1 MKRTID
7 PRIQFI
13 LLIGQSVLVLCAQ
26 IDQLYVLNI
35 FAVFYLVYAGFFQ
48 TAIKM
53 GLVVLLTAAIYG
65 YVLTANQQWVIFL
78 GFLCF
83 LVLRFAP
90 VITLAR
96 VLQEVPTGQLMAA
109 MQSLKLPKNFIL
121 TLAVTLRFFPII
133 KMENDTIQ
141 MSARLRGLSYS
152 QPKNWL
158 HPLQAFEYT
167 FVPLMMRTMKITDEL
182 TASAMTKGIDCPGQR
197 TSVYQIRMSS
207 KDVGILFLF
216 ILCAIGTF
224 SFNPWGGI
232 IK

>member
-1 MKRTID
+1 MKKSID
-7 PRIQFI
+7 PRIQFL
-13 LLIGQSVLVLCAQ
+13 LLIVQSILVLCAQ
-26 IDQLYVLNI
+26 MEQLILLNF
-35 FAVFYLVYAGFFQ
+35 FALAYLVYAGFFK
-48 TAIKM
+48 TACKM
-53 GLVVLLTAAIYG
+53 GTIIAATVALYFYIVLSD
-65 YVLTANQQWVIFL
+65 QQWVKFL

-83 LVLRFAP
+83 LVLRFGP
-90 VITLAR
+90 VIVMAR
-96 VLQEVPTGQLMAA
+96 VLQEVSTGRLMAA

-158 HPLQAFEYT
+158 RPLQAFEYT

-197 TSVYQIRMSS
+197 TSIYQTHLSV
-207 KDVGILFLF
+207 KDLMLVVIFVGYAVCIFKFNFLEV
-216 ILCAIGTF
+216 
-224 SFNPWGGI
+224 
-232 IK
+232 